1 MASIFSALG
10 SCFNVI
16 TDSCEAMS
24 SGISNFREQQKL
36 DHKLDEIKRKST
48 FVKEFHKAYGD
59 IQKSVVTVSDEEL
72 GEINKV
78 FESLNLSQIIKSKPT
93 NNNNNNKKQQ
103 QP

>member
-10 SCFNVI
+10 SCFNVV

-48 FVKEFHKAYGD
+48 FVKEYHKAYTD
-59 IQKSVVTVSDEEL
+59 IQKSVATVTESEL
-72 GEINKV
+72 TEINKV
-78 FESLNLSQIIKSKPT
+78 FESLNLSQIIKNDT
-93 NNNNNNKKQQ
+93 NTQ
-103 QP
+103 QPKT